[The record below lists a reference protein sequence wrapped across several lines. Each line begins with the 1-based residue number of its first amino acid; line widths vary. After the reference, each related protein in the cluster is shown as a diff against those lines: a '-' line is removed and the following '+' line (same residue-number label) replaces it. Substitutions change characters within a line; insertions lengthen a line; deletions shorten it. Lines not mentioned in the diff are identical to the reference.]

1 MNLRLL
7 TLASAFAF
15 ASAAMAQELEVIGA
29 PAPASQPAAEPAYV
43 APSPAAEPAYVA
55 PAPAAEPAPTSQPA
69 AEPAYVAQ
77 APAAEPAPSSVASE
91 SAASGDEVDFDVMR
105 ARAYDVVGNQAAAP
119 TVANFLAAP
128 YNLAGKKLVYV
139 EPTNS
144 FAFLSFGEGM
154 TKFVAF
160 DNSLGLGKATF
171 GIASKGFGASVDY
184 AFGKRWRFNSDEAAG
199 ATANSDVTN
208 ITAGDLLQATFSM
221 PLGPI
226 DLAVRGFWL
235 TWQNETE
242 TKNETANTE
251 TDQDYWDYGAELT
264 ISNDPSGKDLFWS
277 AGLLFSRHASY
288 VMRKIGGTI
297 TKTNG
302 QDATLTLQPS
312 LNLGVPVLKAQNA
325 RVLLGVN
332 GAVPVVVYDG
342 ADNVTT
348 QIKDDRVTVGLVAMP
363 NILGELALGKCWMV
377 FAGAAYAWDM
387 LDMDR
392 ETYVTGNGTP
402 AQATSTITILTM
414 RTNAPFVNGGARFQ
428 YRNFAVEAAVAN
440 NFFNNPLEGFNG
452 TNFIANL
459 GGFIYF

>member
-15 ASAAMAQELEVIGA
+15 ASAAMAQELEVDGA
-29 PAPASQPAAEPAYV
+29 AAPASQPAAEPAY
-43 APSPAAEPAYVA
+43 SSYSA
-55 PAPAAEPAPTSQPA
+55 PAPAAE
-69 AEPAYVAQ
+69 
-77 APAAEPAPSSVASE
+77 SS
-91 SAASGDEVDFDVMR
+91 SGDEVDFDVMR

-144 FAFLSFGEGM
+144 FAFVSFGEGM
-154 TKFVAF
+154 TKFAAF
-160 DNSLGLGKATF
+160 DNSFGLGKATF
-171 GIASKGFGASVDY
+171 GVATKGFGASVDY
-184 AFGKRWRFNSDEAAG
+184 AFGKRWRFDTDKQTGG
-199 ATANSDVTN
+199 AKVERDITN

-221 PLGPI
+221 PLGAI
-226 DLAVRGFWL
+226 DFAVRGFWL

-242 TKNETANTE
+242 TETE
-251 TDQDYWDYGAELT
+251 TSNAGTTTKTEADQDYWDYGAELT

-288 VMRKIGGTI
+288 VMRKAGGNT
-297 TKTNG
+297 TETNG
-302 QDATLTLQPS
+302 QDASLTLQPS
-312 LNLGVPVLKAQNA
+312 LNLGVPVLKAPNA
-325 RVLLGVN
+325 RVLVGVN
-332 GAVPVVVYDG
+332 GALPFVVYDG
-342 ADNVTT
+342 ADNKNTGV
-348 QIKDDRVTVGLVAMP
+348 KDDRFTVGLVATP

-402 AQATSTITILTM
+402 AKETLTTTILTM
-414 RTNAPFVNGGARFQ
+414 RTNAAFVNGGARFQ